1 MDLSFDLYTLNDEIT
16 YLINIKN
23 TGKIKGKIV
32 NVVSVPDY
40 FNNDNTRRSI
50 LPAEIQINNITGK
63 ELSPNDEIT
72 LKVTATYKYNNIR
85 SQAINIPLQLSL
97 LTESI

>member
-1 MDLSFDLYTLNDEIT
+1 MISLNT
-16 YLINIKN
+16 
-23 TGKIKGKIV
+23 
-32 NVVSVPDY
+32 
-40 FNNDNTRRSI
+40 
-50 LPAEIQINNITGK
+50 INNITGK